1 MRNNLTFSLLMT
13 AIMGM
18 SINAQNIVKN
28 PSFEDGP
35 ALCTPTPNQGPYG
48 PGPFY
53 LAEGYANNWTG
64 INPAKPSTFPM
75 DTGMIM
81 QNGPT
86 CIYAQFSPGITANH
100 GNRAIGLFYQH
111 SPNANYDSRAIGEF
125 TTGNIQ
131 PGAYKICLSAV
142 GYIHLNSNNTP
153 EPNGRN
159 TLQVYLVKQGTTY
172 EKLISEFN
180 IPQNIAGTLPWVN
193 YGNSFNVLP
202 EESGVVYDRV
212 MLKLKPASGNISNY
226 GEGVYIDNVIIGP
239 VQSTPSPCDGTYDL
253 AAFDNNTDIG
263 AEPYDPGS
271 NWQVWQSNDLWNRA
285 TDANSVTGNLVAEN
299 VDSAP
304 GHNNLLRFRVRNIGV
319 SASNAS
325 QAKLYWTVG
334 TTGGEPWPSA
344 WNGTTAINTSGQTT
358 PGSVPIGGEITTAY
372 PTQNTPAAQIPHI
385 GNGNNSSQ
393 QTTHSSAGFDIPV
406 LQPGEEYIVNALWDP
421 KTPQEFGLSANSNP
435 QICFLA
441 RVVDPND
448 PMYDERTSSASFS
461 FSDNVRSNNNIV
473 TRNSTFVNLTGGG
486 VFYRGSG
493 TIFFSNSTSE
503 DGLFD
508 FRIRDLS
515 QTDVSFSQL
524 GDVILTLDKTLFDKW
539 VQSGSSAEGLEISDW
554 EKHELRVTDINNA
567 KLKNILL
574 QAGEYR
580 GITVSFVLTQPTNLI
595 RNFQFI
601 ANQNRTE
608 NPDEEY
614 GTACNFIVAVN
625 DHEENKGDGF
635 YGDSGDAAAASVF
648 GPDMKFS
655 PNPSSDTST
664 LDFVLNQNT
673 ALTVEILDT
682 FGKKVKTV
690 TSSEKFEKGKNSIE
704 MNISDLTIG
713 VYRVLIYNS
722 SERKMINLIKQ

>member
-18 SINAQNIVKN
+18 SINAQNLVKN

-35 ALCTPTPNQGPYG
+35 ALCAPNN
-48 PGPFY
+48 PGSFY
-53 LAEGYANNWTG
+53 IGQGYADFWTS
-64 INPAKPSTFPM
+64 INPADQASYPLNTAR
-75 DTGMIM
+75 IY
-81 QNGPT
+81 QNTPT
-86 CIYAQFSPGITANH
+86 CTYSQFSPGISANH
-100 GNRAIGLFYQH
+100 GNRSISIFQSNTPILGI
-111 SPNANYDSRAIGEF
+111 SDSRAIGSF
-125 TTGNIQ
+125 TTGTL
-131 PGAYKICLSAV
+131 GSGVYKICLAAL
-142 GYIHLNSNNTP
+142 GGIYLN

-159 TLQVYLVKQGTTY
+159 TLQVYLVRQGTSF

-180 IPQNIAGTLPWVN
+180 IPKNTGSTPWGN
-193 YGNSFNVLP
+193 YGNSFKIIGD
-202 EESGVVYDRV
+202 EAGIYDRV
-212 MLKLKPASGNISNY
+212 VLRLKSPSNISGNYS
-226 GEGVYIDNVIIGP
+226 ELVYIDNVIIGP

-271 NWQVWQSNDLWNRA
+271 NWQVWQSNDIWNRA

-299 VDSAP
+299 VDNAS
-304 GHNNLLRFRVRNIGV
+304 GHNNLVRFRVRNIGV
-319 SASNAS
+319 SASNES
-325 QAKLYWTVG
+325 RVRLYWTIG
-334 TTGGEPWPSA
+334 TTGGEPWPVA
-344 WNGTTAINTSGQTT
+344 WNGSTTVNLQTSLDQNNNPVYNNFTSGGQ
-358 PGSVPIGGEITTAY
+358 ITKPY
-372 PTQNTPAAQIPHI
+372 PTPNVTPPSQSSHI
-385 GNGNNSSQ
+385 GNGINITQ
-393 QTTHSSAGFDIPV
+393 DTTYDQGGFIIPP
-406 LQPGEEYIVNALWDP
+406 LQPGEEYIVNTLW
-421 KTPQEFGLSANSNP
+421 TPSAFNLNLLTNHP

-441 RVVDPND
+441 RVVDTND

-614 GTACNFIVAVN
+614 GTACNFSVAVN
-625 DHEENKGDGF
+625 DHEEDKGDGF

-648 GPDMKFS
+648 GPDMKLS

-690 TSSEKFEKGKNSIE
+690 TSSEKFVKGKNSIE